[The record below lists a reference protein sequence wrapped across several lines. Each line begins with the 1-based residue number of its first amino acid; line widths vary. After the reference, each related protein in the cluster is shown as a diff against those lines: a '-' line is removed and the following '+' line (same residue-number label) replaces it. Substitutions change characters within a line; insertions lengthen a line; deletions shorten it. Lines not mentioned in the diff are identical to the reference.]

1 MEGIIGLVA
10 CIMCS
15 IPFWIIA
22 VYDKDGR
29 EPIGFWSGDKTL
41 KDKVKNVPEYNKEM
55 AELYKKCA
63 IAFLLA
69 GIGCMISMP
78 VGVAMILFDCT
89 IGIYLVY
96 RSYKKSLKKYS

>member
-10 CIMCS
+10 CIMCAV
-15 IPFWIIA
+15 PFGIIA

-55 AELYKKCA
+55 AALYKKCA

-69 GIGCMISMP
+69 GVGCMIAMP
-78 VGVAMILFDCT
+78 VGIALICFDCT
-89 IGIYLVY
+89 VGIYLVY
-96 RSYKKSLKKYS
+96 RSYKKSLEKNS